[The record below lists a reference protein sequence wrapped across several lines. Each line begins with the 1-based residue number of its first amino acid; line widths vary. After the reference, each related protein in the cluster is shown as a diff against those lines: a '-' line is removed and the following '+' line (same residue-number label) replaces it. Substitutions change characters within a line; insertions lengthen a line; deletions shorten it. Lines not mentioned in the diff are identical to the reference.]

1 MTQKLAA
8 IREVVLEGLHQ
19 IAPEADL
26 ESLSD
31 QVEFRRELE
40 IDSFDF
46 LRLLIIVHERLGIDV
61 PEADYGGLSTISRL
75 LDYLHTKQNLA
86 EKISNPNN

>member
-1 MTQKLAA
+1 MNHSPAS
-8 IREVVLEGLHQ
+8 IRSLILERLHQ

-31 QVEFRRELE
+31 SVDLRRELE

-46 LRLLIIVHERLGIDV
+46 LQLLIFLNERLGV
-61 PEADYGGLSTISRL
+61 EFPEADYGGLTTIQSLTTFIGKGLSTANQTEG
-75 LDYLHTKQNLA
+75 D
-86 EKISNPNN
+86 

>member
-1 MTQKLAA
+1 
-8 IREVVLEGLHQ
+8 
-19 IAPEADL
+19 
-26 ESLSD
+26 
-31 QVEFRRELE
+31 LE

-61 PEADYGGLSTISRL
+61 PEADYGGLSTISLL